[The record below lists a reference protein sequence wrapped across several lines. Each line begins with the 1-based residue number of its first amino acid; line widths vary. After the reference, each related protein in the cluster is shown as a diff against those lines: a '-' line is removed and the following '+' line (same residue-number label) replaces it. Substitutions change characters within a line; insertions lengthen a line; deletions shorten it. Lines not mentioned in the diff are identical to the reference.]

1 MKRSVLFYCQ
11 KLDEAAAEGPNKGGI
26 EMHDTFFDEL
36 YEFVISDVNLDTY
49 RNMDEGKR
57 RKLIMKQ
64 TILACKEFAPRKNY
78 DMSRDEVYGL
88 IAAFLKGAADIES

>member
-1 MKRSVLFYCQ
+1 MYES
-11 KLDEAAAEGPNKGGI
+11 
-26 EMHDTFFDEL
+26 FFDEL
-36 YEFVISDVNLDTY
+36 YDFVISDVNLETY
-49 RNMDEGKR
+49 RNMTDDKR
-57 RKLIMKQ
+57 QKLVMKQ